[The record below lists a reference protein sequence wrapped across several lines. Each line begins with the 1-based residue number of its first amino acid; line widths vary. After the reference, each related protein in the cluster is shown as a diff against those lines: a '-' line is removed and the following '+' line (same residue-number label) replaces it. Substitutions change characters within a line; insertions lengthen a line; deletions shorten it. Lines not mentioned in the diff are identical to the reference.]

1 MVRESL
7 KLVLGFVLEVSRT
20 VGLLAPL
27 HSGTHLWHA
36 LVMKRRNRNDHY
48 NIHDNFLNKLSTNN
62 NILCNVLYSID
73 C

>member
-36 LVMKRRNRNDHY
+36 LVMKRRNR
-48 NIHDNFLNKLSTNN
+48 
-62 NILCNVLYSID
+62 
-73 C
+73 